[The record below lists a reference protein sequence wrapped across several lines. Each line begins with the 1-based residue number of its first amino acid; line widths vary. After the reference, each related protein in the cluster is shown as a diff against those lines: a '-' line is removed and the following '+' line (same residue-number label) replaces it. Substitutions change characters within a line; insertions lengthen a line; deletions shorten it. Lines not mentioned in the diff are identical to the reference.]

1 MLIIDP
7 LLVNVQDIFS
17 PGPGKVIRL
26 RRSAWGRGVDNA
38 VKQLAV
44 TDVTKGHLTDA
55 ASMMGVIE
63 STSGA
68 VDALQGIIQGGER
81 RSATEFEGTRQGAL
95 SRLERAA
102 RVSSLQAM
110 VDLAYM
116 IASQTQQMMSKEEY
130 IKTTGESEDDLRAIF
145 GDDERLLVGPED
157 IDIAYDV
164 VIPDGTLPTSGNP
177 QMWLQMMQMIGS
189 NELLMQNFDMVK
201 MFQYWAKMAGAK
213 NVSSFVNRAN
223 VQVMPDEEVAAG
235 AEAGDLVSMGGA
247 GASVA

>member
-1 MLIIDP
+1 M
-7 LLVNVQDIFS
+7 
-17 PGPGKVIRL
+17 
-26 RRSAWGRGVDNA
+26 
-38 VKQLAV
+38 KQLNIQ
-44 TDVTKGHLTDA
+44 DVTRGHIPDA
-55 ASMMGVIE
+55 ANLIGIVE

-68 VDALQGIIQGGER
+68 TDSLKGIIQGGER

-102 RVSSLQAM
+102 RLSSLQAM

-130 IKTTGESEDDLRAIF
+130 VKIAGESEDELRAIF

-164 VIPDGTLPTSGNP
+164 VIPDGTLPTAGNP
-177 QMWLQMMQMIGS
+177 AMWLQMIQIVGS

-201 MFQYWAKMAGAK
+201 MFQHWARMAGAK

-223 VQVMPDEEVAAG
+223 VNVVPDEEVLRG
-235 AEAGDLVSMGGA
+235 AEAGNLISMEE
-247 GASVA
+247 ASGQRVA